1 MLPYFNPETAAAGW
15 TLERRVRFLRHLADS
30 GNVRAACAEVGLS
43 RQSVYKLRRHDP
55 RFAFMWNSALEVARD
70 VRIRRYVA
78 RLEARRAGVSP
89 CGIGR

>member
-1 MLPYFNPETAAAGW
+1 MIPTFSPEPAAPGW
-15 TLERRVRFLRHLADS
+15 TLERRVRFLRHPAET

-43 RQSVYKLRRHDP
+43 RQSVYKLRRHD
-55 RFAFMWNSALEVARD
+55 RQFAFMWNSALEVARD

-78 RLEARRAGVSP
+78 ALEARREGVSP